1 METDTYLRF
10 RYARSLSAEGGG
22 ARPRVQMC
30 GAAPPPPA
38 QNMAVIEFREQ

>member
-1 METDTYLRF
+1 METDTYLGVGI
-10 RYARSLSAEGGG
+10 SLSAEGGG